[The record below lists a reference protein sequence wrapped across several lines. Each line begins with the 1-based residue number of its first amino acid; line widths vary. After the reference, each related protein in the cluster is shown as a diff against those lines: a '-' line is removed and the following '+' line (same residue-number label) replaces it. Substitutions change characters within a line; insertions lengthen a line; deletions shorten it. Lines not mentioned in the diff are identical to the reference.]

1 MDRDAPGTKRQF
13 QVLAISLFV
22 AAAVALSAGAAV
34 AQDVMPVPISAP
46 VGDSAEAVFRDL
58 IWEPVV
64 QAKCVNCHV
73 AGGESGHTRLVFDL
87 DGDAAEHLQSF
98 VDFLDDA
105 EADAG
110 DGHDDHAHPHG
121 HELVLVK
128 IQGAGH
134 GGGAQVAPGSD
145 DFDNMDRFLALLENE
160 TAQEEVFHDH
170 ISQPVVQAKCINCHV
185 TGGESGH
192 TRLVLVQATEADHE
206 ARNLQTFR
214 DLVTAV
220 EADGGSTYILNK
232 IQGVAHGGGVQ
243 VAAGSDDFDNMDRFL
258 ALLED
263 EPQGFVARLLEA
275 LDAADT
281 SLMFAIT
288 TPTDADTVAGDAVAV
303 SATGAPTEAVHFA
316 ARPDDEAQDGF
327 AYLGAAANAGAALYA
342 WDTTAMM
349 DGDYELAA
357 LYTED
362 EGDSFTADVIEVSV
376 DNVEPAAAPD
386 IVEDVGRKEQ
396 AVQADARHEVVTA
409 VGVMVTLPAGAL
421 EADDRLIITVTDTP
435 DAATV
440 LPGDSVGTGVDIALD
455 SGQSAFDEAVT
466 LALPYPE
473 GKPDGIVH
481 GTDIPETEL
490 SLWFFDTDADAWERV
505 AGSTVQPDADLVAAD
520 VTGTGAYGI
529 FHAPMTMADDDGDD
543 AMEAMTMAQRGGDGG
558 GGCAMLPMVPPGGP
572 PDDPTLIGLLGLATA
587 YLLFGRRR
595 LRHQAATG

>member
-1 MDRDAPGTKRQF
+1 MNRDAPGTKRQF
-13 QVLAISLFV
+13 QVLAINLFV
-22 AAAVALSAGAAV
+22 AAAVALGAGAAV
-34 AQDVMPVPISAP
+34 AQDVMPVLISAT
-46 VGDSAEAVFRDL
+46 VGDSAEAVFREL

-73 AGGESGHTRLVFDL
+73 AGGVSGHTRLVFDL

-105 EADAG
+105 GADAG

-134 GGGAQVAPGSD
+134 GGGVQVAAGSD

-160 TAQEEVFHDH
+160 TAQEEVFQNH
-170 ISQPVVQAKCINCHV
+170 ISQPVVQSKCVNCHV
-185 TGGESGH
+185 QGGVSGH
-192 TRLVLVQATEADHE
+192 TRLVLVRSMEADHE
-206 ARNLQTFR
+206 GSNLQTFR
-214 DLVTAV
+214 DLVAAV

-243 VAAGSDDFDNMDRFL
+243 VAAGSDDFDNMNRFL

-263 EPQGFVARLLEA
+263 EPQGFVARLLAA
-275 LDAADT
+275 LDDGET

-288 TPTDADTVAGDAVAV
+288 TPTDEDAVAGDAVAV

-316 ARPDDEAQDGF
+316 ARLDDEAQEGF
-327 AYLGAAANAGAALYA
+327 AYLGAAENRGAALHA

-362 EGDSFTADVIEVSV
+362 GGDSVTRDAIVVTL
-376 DNVEPAAAPD
+376 DNVEPAQTPD
-386 IVEDVGRKEQ
+386 IVENVDSKEQ
-396 AVQADARHEVVTA
+396 AVRMDAMNEVVTA
-409 VGVMVTLPAGAL
+409 DGVMVTLPGGAL
-421 EADDRLIITVTDTP
+421 DADDRLTVEVMDFP
-435 DAATV
+435 DAGAA
-440 LPGDSVGTGVDIALD
+440 PGAAVGVGTIGITLG
-455 SGQSAFDEAVT
+455 SGQSTFRKGVT
-466 LALPYPE
+466 VAIPYLE
-473 GKPDGIVH
+473 GRPDGIVH

-520 VTGTGAYGI
+520 VTETGAYGI
-529 FHAPMTMADDDGDD
+529 FHAPMMTADDDGDD
-543 AMEAMTMAQRGGDGG
+543 AMEAMMMAQRVGDGG
-558 GGCAMLPMVPPGGP
+558 GGCAVLPGMPRGGP
-572 PDDPTLIGLLGLATA
+572 PDDPTLIGLLGLAA
-587 YLLFGRRR
+587 LYLLFGRPRPAMR
-595 LRHQAATG
+595 

>member
-1 MDRDAPGTKRQF
+1 MNQDAPRTKRQF
-13 QVLAISLFV
+13 QVLAINLFV
-22 AAAVALSAGAAV
+22 AAAVLLTASAAV
-34 AQDVMPVPISAP
+34 AQDVMPVLISAP

-73 AGGESGHTRLVFDL
+73 AGGVSGHTRLVFDL

-105 EADAG
+105 EADPG
-110 DGHDDHAHPHG
+110 DG

-134 GGGAQVAPGSD
+134 GGGVQVAAGSD
-145 DFDNMDRFLALLENE
+145 DFDNMDRFLALLESE
-160 TAQEEVFHDH
+160 TEAEVVFQNH
-170 ISQPVVQAKCINCHV
+170 ISQPIVQSKCVNCHV
-185 TGGESGH
+185 QGGVSGH
-192 TRLVLVQATEADHE
+192 TRLVLVRSTEADHE
-206 ARNLQTFR
+206 GSNLQVFR

-232 IQGVAHGGGVQ
+232 IQGVAHGGGAQ

-258 ALLED
+258 ALLEE

-275 LDAADT
+275 LDDAET

-288 TPTDADTVAGDAVAV
+288 TPGDEDTVAGDAVAV

-316 ARPDDEAQDGF
+316 YRADGDSENGF
-327 AYLGAAANAGAALYA
+327 AYLGAAANRGVALYA
-342 WDTTAMM
+342 WDTSAMM
-349 DGDYELAA
+349 DNVYELAA

-362 EGDSFTADVIEVSV
+362 REDSVTRDAMIVTL
-376 DNVEPAAAPD
+376 DNVEPAQTPD
-386 IVEDVGRKEQ
+386 IVENVGSKEQ
-396 AVQADARHEVVTA
+396 AVRMDAMNEVVTA
-409 VGVMVTLPAGAL
+409 DGVMVTLPGGAL
-421 EADDRLIITVTDTP
+421 DADDRLKVEVMGFP
-435 DAATV
+435 GADAA
-440 LPGDSVGTGVDIALD
+440 PGAAVGVGTIDIALGG
-455 SGQSAFDEAVT
+455 GQSTFRKDVT
-466 LALPYPE
+466 VAIPYFE

-490 SLWFFDTDADAWERV
+490 SLWFFDIDADAWERV

-520 VTGTGAYGI
+520 VTAPGEYGI
-529 FHAPMTMADDDGDD
+529 FHAPVMMADDDDD
-543 AMEAMTMAQRGGDGG
+543 AMEVMMMAQRGGDGG

-587 YLLFGRRR
+587 YLLFGRCR
-595 LRHQAATG
+595 LRHRAATG